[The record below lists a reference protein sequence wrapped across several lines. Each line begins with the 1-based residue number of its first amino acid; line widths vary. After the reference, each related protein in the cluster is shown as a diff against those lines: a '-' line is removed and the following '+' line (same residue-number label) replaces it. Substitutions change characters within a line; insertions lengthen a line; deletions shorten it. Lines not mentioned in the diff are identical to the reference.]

1 MNTSLSFLKTGAW
14 HVRELPTRIVIVT
27 FTDFGVTGPYLGQLR
42 VVLARE
48 APGVPVIDLLADA
61 PAFDPRASAYLLA
74 ALVTDLPA
82 GTVVLGIVDPGVG
95 TERPAVI
102 VRADDRWL
110 VGPGNGLSD
119 VVAKRARAR
128 ERWSVRWRPERL
140 SRTFHGRDLFAPV
153 AARIARGE
161 WPEADPFA
169 WGDGELEGLPDDL
182 PEVVYVDPYGNAMT
196 GLRPGALPPGAR
208 VEVGGVILQR
218 AETFAEVQDGHAF
231 WYENSLGLAEIAV
244 NRGSATR
251 TLGLALGTAV
261 HLIDGR

>member
-1 MNTSLSFLKTGAW
+1 ML
-14 HVRELPTRIVIVT
+14 VI

-74 ALVTDLPA
+74 ALVGDLPA
-82 GTVVLGIVDPGVG
+82 GTVVLGVVDPGVG

-110 VGPGNGLSD
+110 VGPGNGLFD
-119 VVAKRARAR
+119 VVAKRACAR
-128 ERWSVRWRPERL
+128 ERWSIRWRPERL

-153 AARIARGE
+153 AAWIARGE
-161 WPEADPFA
+161 WPAADPFG
-169 WGDGELEGLPDDL
+169 WEERELEELPDDL

-196 GLRPGALPPGAR
+196 GLRASLLSPSAR
-208 VEVGGVILQR
+208 IGVGGVVLER
-218 AETFAEVQDGHAF
+218 AETFADVPRGDAF

-244 NRGSATR
+244 NRGSAAR
-251 TLGLALGTAV
+251 TLGLAVGTAI

>member
-1 MNTSLSFLKTGAW
+1 MIA
-14 HVRELPTRIVIVT
+14 T
-27 FTDFGVTGPYLGQLR
+27 FTDFGITGPYLGQLR

-48 APGVPVIDLLADA
+48 APGVPVVDLMADA

-74 ALVTDLPA
+74 ALVPDLPA
-82 GTVVLGIVDPGVG
+82 GTVVLGVVDPGVG
-95 TERPAVI
+95 TDRPPVI

-110 VGPGNGLSD
+110 VGPGNRLLD

-128 ERWSVRWRPERL
+128 ERWSIRWRPERL

-161 WPEADPFA
+161 WPEAEPFE
-169 WGDGELEGLPDDL
+169 WEEGELEGLPDDL

-196 GLRPGALPPGAR
+196 GLRATVLPHGAR
-208 VEVGGVILQR
+208 IEVGGVVLER
-218 AETFAEVQDGHAF
+218 AETFADVPKGEAF
-231 WYENSLGLAEIAV
+231 WYENSIGLAEIAV
-244 NRGSATR
+244 NRGSAAR
-251 TLGLALGTAV
+251 TLGLAVGTPV